1 MLVLWV
7 VGVVERVRVHDN
19 CEVLVASCCC
29 SYSFLASCCSYSC
42 SYSCSYLE
50 VVFGILVVVHVVLH
64 KDDEQV
70 VHEDVDAAAAGKKEL
85 VGPLPLLDVSFFP

>member
-7 VGVVERVRVHDN
+7 VGVVERVGDN
-19 CEVLVASCCC
+19 CEVLEASCCC
-29 SYSFLASCCSYSC
+29 CSYSYSFLASNCSYS
-42 SYSCSYLE
+42 YSCLE
-50 VVFGILVVVHVVLH
+50 VVFRILVVHDVVLH

-70 VHEDVDAAAAGKKEL
+70 VHEDVDVDADAADKKEL